1 METVETVVVNSEM
14 KDQHRTEGSFT
25 ADQPVDCFNSLENI
39 GVFPPSERI
48 KLNKSS
54 TVSLSPPPPPTS
66 CNQSVRIEDKTKHNI
81 QRRPHQSLAQR
92 AKDRIRRSLSRE
104 NLGILSNI
112 RVENR
117 KERRLKYIFIIRK
130 MIKTCRYES

>member
-1 METVETVVVNSEM
+1 METVETVNNEM
-14 KDQHRTEGSFT
+14 KDQHWKPPSFS
-25 ADQPVDCFNSLENI
+25 ADQPVDCFNSLQNI
-39 GVFPPSERI
+39 GVFPQSERI

-54 TVSLSPPPPPTS
+54 SLRLSPPPAS
-66 CNQSVRIEDKTKHNI
+66 CNQSVRTEDKTKHNI

-117 KERRLKYIFIIRK
+117 KERGCII
-130 MIKTCRYES
+130 

>member
-1 METVETVVVNSEM
+1 METVETVETVNNEM
-14 KDQHRTEGSFT
+14 KDQHRRPPSNFS

-39 GVFPPSERI
+39 GVFPQTERI

-54 TVSLSPPPPPTS
+54 TVSLSPPPPP
-66 CNQSVRIEDKTKHNI
+66 CNQSVRMEDKTKHNI
-81 QRRPHQSLAQR
+81 QRRPHQSLAER

-112 RVENR
+112 MVEKR
-117 KERRLKYIFIIRK
+117 
-130 MIKTCRYES
+130 M

>member
-1 METVETVVVNSEM
+1 METVETVNVNNEM
-14 KDQHRTEGSFT
+14 KDQHPPPPSFH

-39 GVFPPSERI
+39 GVFPQTERI

-54 TVSLSPPPPPTS
+54 TVSQSPPPAS
-66 CNQSVRIEDKTKHNI
+66 CNQSVRMEDKTKHNI
-81 QRRPHQSLAQR
+81 QRRPHQSLAER

-112 RVENR
+112 RQSRE
-117 KERRLKYIFIIRK
+117 
-130 MIKTCRYES
+130 

>member
-1 METVETVVVNSEM
+1 METVETVEIVNNEM
-14 KDQHRTEGSFT
+14 KDQHWKPPSFS
-25 ADQPVDCFNSLENI
+25 ADQPVDCFNSLQNI
-39 GVFPPSERI
+39 GVFPQSQSQSERI

-54 TVSLSPPPPPTS
+54 TVSLSPPPAS
-66 CNQSVRIEDKTKHNI
+66 CNQSVRMEDKTKHNI

-117 KERRLKYIFIIRK
+117 KERGCII
-130 MIKTCRYES
+130 

>member
-1 METVETVVVNSEM
+1 METVETVVNNEM
-14 KDQHRTEGSFT
+14 KDQHRKPPSFH

-39 GVFPPSERI
+39 GVFPARERI

-54 TVSLSPPPPPTS
+54 TVSLSPPPTS
-66 CNQSVRIEDKTKHNI
+66 CNQSVRMEDKTKHNI
-81 QRRPHQSLAQR
+81 QRRPYQSLAER

-112 RVENR
+112 TGQRIEGS
-117 KERRLKYIFIIRK
+117 ED
-130 MIKTCRYES
+130 